1 MEEPCSSSMMEVI
14 TVLASQPRLF
24 REGDDQELSPVPL
37 STQQLLAD
45 TTPNDEQAG
54 YIEARIIGKNCCADP
69 NDVLVLVP
77 LVSPSSLAEENIEA
91 AVAQHTDIRIEAK
104 SLTCDTI
111 DILHAAL
118 QQTKSE
124 CVSVNLYKVSFQGP
138 SQNAVTRILLEK
150 SLLTILFTS
159 TSSLVSLRLFDCGL
173 QDSFAFGL
181 ASQLALQQS
190 LRSLHLS
197 RNSISDQGAEALAK
211 ALPATTEELDLSH
224 NRLTQVGIVIFADL
238 LQAPSRCPKLKV
250 LHLEC
255 PGRCVSL
262 STFQRFAAVIEE
274 NYSIHSLTLGS
285 EVLNW
290 SNDTV
295 PKEWKEMDAFLAYWW
310 LEPAYRS
317 VTDRIRFLLVIN
329 HAFDGTKHSVNDV
342 LEQFQPK
349 QQVEAMYRMLK
360 QNPTMFVNKRIIWK
374 DCPEVK

>member
-1 MEEPCSSSMMEVI
+1 MMEVQLP
-14 TVLASQPRLF
+14 VLLLASQPDLL
-24 REGDDQELSPVPL
+24 REGDNREMPPVPL
-37 STQQLLAD
+37 LTQLLTD
-45 TTPNDEQAG
+45 TPNGEQTG
-54 YIEARIIGKNCCADP
+54 YIEARRNDKNCCAEPD
-69 NDVLVLVP
+69 DVLVQP
-77 LVSPSSLAEENIEA
+77 LVSPSSLAEEKIESA
-91 AVAQHTDIRIEAK
+91 ATKHTDIRIEAK
-104 SLTCDTI
+104 SLTYDTI
-111 DILHAAL
+111 DTIHAAL
-118 QQTKSE
+118 QKKKSE
-124 CVSVNLYKVSFQGP
+124 CVSVNLCKVSFQGP
-138 SQNAVTRILLEK
+138 SQIVATRILLEK

-159 TSSLVSLRLFDCGL
+159 TPSLVSLRLFDCGL

-181 ASQLALQQS
+181 ASQLARQQS
-190 LRSLHLS
+190 SLSALRSLHLS

-211 ALPATTEELDLSH
+211 ALPATTEELDLSR
-224 NRLTQVGIVIFADL
+224 NRLTQMGILIFADL
-238 LQAPSRCPKLKV
+238 LQAPSRCPKLKL

-290 SNDTV
+290 FDDTV

-342 LEQFQPK
+342 LKRVQPK

-360 QNPTMFVNKRIIWK
+360 QNPTMFVNKESYGRIVRK
-374 DCPEVK
+374 